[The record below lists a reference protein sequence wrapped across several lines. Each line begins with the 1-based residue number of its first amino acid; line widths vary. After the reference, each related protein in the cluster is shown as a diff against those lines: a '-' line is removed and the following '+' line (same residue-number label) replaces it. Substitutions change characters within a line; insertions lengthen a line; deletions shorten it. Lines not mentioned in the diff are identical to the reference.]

1 MKKGWGMS
9 DEQYLLYM
17 FGKDVAY
24 KSVQVF
30 TLRKTANGIMNTFAQ
45 LQKEK
50 LENQT
55 QEIVRPDSIQ
65 RPEKEVVEEPQVE
78 EVYQEETPQEFDI

>member
-1 MKKGWGMS
+1 MT
-9 DEQYLLYM
+9 DEQFLLVC
-17 FGKDVAY
+17 FGQDLAY
-24 KSVQVF
+24 KGVQII

-50 LENQT
+50 LENQA
-55 QEIVRPDSIQ
+55 QEVVRPDTIQ
-65 RPEKEVVEEPQVE
+65 RPEKEVVEETQVE